1 MAIIDTLKFRNILVN
16 GKIAE
21 EAPAEQLV
29 TALDETLQE
38 QLEGVAT
45 KEFVRGESA
54 ELHAEIRAMRAEI
67 TAFKAE
73 ILAAIAQ
80 SDAANAR
87 GRLTLFIA
95 IAVLIGTAVGLIIG
109 LN

>member
-16 GKIAE
+16 GNIAE

-29 TALDETLQE
+29 VALDETFEEVTGNL
-38 QLEGVAT
+38 AT
-45 KEFVRGESA
+45 KSDIEA
-54 ELHAEIRAMRAEI
+54 YRAEI
-67 TAFKAE
+67 AAFKAE
-73 ILAAIAQ
+73 VLAAIAQ

-95 IAVLIGTAVGLIIG
+95 IAILIGTAVGLIIG

>member
-1 MAIIDTLKFRNILVN
+1 MAFIDTLKFRNIPVN

-21 EAPAEQLV
+21 EAPAEELV
-29 TALDETLQE
+29 QALDDTFAE
-38 QLEGVAT
+38 QLEDVAT
-45 KEFVRGESA
+45 KGHLSA
-54 ELHAEIRAMRAEI
+54 EMRAMRAEI
-67 TAFKAE
+67 AAFKAE
-73 ILAAIAQ
+73 VLAAIAQ

-95 IAVLIGTAVGLIIG
+95 IAALIATAVGLILG

>member
-16 GKIAE
+16 GNIAE

-29 TALDETLQE
+29 TALDETFEEVTGNL
-38 QLEGVAT
+38 AT
-45 KEFVRGESA
+45 KSDIGELRS
-54 ELHAEIRAMRAEI
+54 EINAYRAEI
-67 TAFKAE
+67 AAFKAE

-95 IAVLIGTAVGLIIG
+95 IAILIGTAVGLIIG

>member
-1 MAIIDTLKFRNILVN
+1 MH
-16 GKIAE
+16 
-21 EAPAEQLV
+21 
-29 TALDETLQE
+29 ALDEAFESVVGNL
-38 QLEGVAT
+38 AT
-45 KEFVRGESA
+45 KSD
-54 ELHAEIRAMRAEI
+54 L

-87 GRLTLFIA
+87 GRLTLFVA
-95 IAVLIGTAVGLIIG
+95 MAALVATAVGLILG

>member
-29 TALDETLQE
+29 TALDETFEEVTGNL
-38 QLEGVAT
+38 AT
-45 KEFVRGESA
+45 KSDIGELRS
-54 ELHAEIRAMRAEI
+54 EINAYRAEI
-67 TAFKAE
+67 AAFKAE

>member
-1 MAIIDTLKFRNILVN
+1 MAIIDTLKFRNILVD
-16 GKIAE
+16 GEIAE
-21 EAPAEQLV
+21 EEPAREFV
-29 TALDETLQE
+29 GALDES
-38 QLEGVAT
+38 LEEITGNLAT
-45 KEFVRGESA
+45 KA
-54 ELHAEIRAMRAEI
+54 DL

-87 GRLTLFIA
+87 GRLALFVA
-95 IAVLIGTAVGLIIG
+95 ITAVLGVAVGLILG

>member
-29 TALDETLQE
+29 AALDETFEEVTGNL
-38 QLEGVAT
+38 AT
-45 KEFVRGESA
+45 SSDIRAVRSDIETYRA
-54 ELHAEIRAMRAEI
+54 ELA
-67 TAFKAE
+67 AFKAE

-95 IAVLIGTAVGLIIG
+95 IAALFATAVGLIIG